1 MARGCRADE
10 RMILDSPSARAN
22 NPAMSAF
29 LGIEAFVRVVETGS
43 VTAAAERMQT
53 AKSSVSDQ
61 VRALEE
67 RMGVRLLDRGPRS
80 VRPTEAGMAFYRRCV
95 RMLEEAEAGRLEAVA
110 MRDAPTGR
118 LRVAAPEGFSARFI
132 MPSLTGFFAAHPAV
146 EVEVVEDTRFVK
158 LTEES
163 FDLAIRVTGAPT
175 QGQVVRRLATQRV
188 ILVASPGYLVQHAA
202 PQKPADLPRHRC
214 IGFGPLVWRDTW
226 TVGGE
231 TVTVR
236 PALISH
242 DTETLRWAALAGIGI
257 APVPD
262 WLVADALA
270 TGALVRVL
278 DGFAAPEWGI
288 FAVYPTNRMLT
299 PAVRVFVDHLAAG
312 LRARGHPARRR
323 CRRRSLP
330 A

>member
-1 MARGCRADE
+1 MEVGPRHAE
-10 RMILDSPSARAN
+10 PMILDTAFATAN

-43 VTAAAERMQT
+43 VTAAAERMQA
-53 AKSSVSDQ
+53 AKSSVSEQ

-67 RMGVRLLDRGPRS
+67 RLGVRLLDRGPRS
-80 VRPTEAGMAFYRRCV
+80 VRPTEAGMVFYRRCV

-110 MRDAPTGR
+110 MQDAPTGR

-132 MPSLTGFFAAHPAV
+132 MPSLTGFFAAHPSV
-146 EVEVVEDTRFVK
+146 EIEIVEDTRFVK

-188 ILVASPGYLVQHAA
+188 ILVASPGYLAQHGA
-202 PQKPADLPRHRC
+202 PSAPADLLRHRC

-226 TVGGE
+226 TVGDA

-236 PALISH
+236 PVLISH

-262 WLVADALA
+262 WLVADAVA
-270 TGALVRVL
+270 TGALLRVL
-278 DGFAAPEWGI
+278 ESFPAPEWGI
-288 FAVYPTNRMLT
+288 YAVYPTNRMLT
-299 PAVRVFVDHLAAG
+299 PAVRVFVDHLVAG
-312 LRARGHPARRR
+312 LRARG
-323 CRRRSLP
+323 LP